1 MLTLCL
7 VDSIDKRIMGKFQK
21 EDYIAQLSI
30 DCVIFGYKNKE
41 LKVLISKLSYGDNLW
56 SLPGGYI
63 LQTESIDDAASRI
76 LRERTGLD
84 NIYLEQFKAFGG
96 PDRII
101 GSEFRDLVRS
111 GLREFDP
118 ERFDEEAI
126 NWVTSRF
133 VCIGYYAL
141 VDLNKVDPKIGEFEE
156 FLKWV
161 SIEELPK
168 MTHDHNAIVTSAHK
182 ALRQNL
188 DEKLIGFNLLPDE
201 FTMREVKELYEAV
214 YDKEF
219 PMNNFQ
225 KKILGLQVL
234 ERLGK
239 KFTGAQNRAPYVY
252 RFKK

>member
-1 MLTLCL
+1 M
-7 VDSIDKRIMGKFQK
+7 DKFRTG
-21 EDYIAQLSI
+21 DYIAQLSI

-41 LKVLISKLSYGDNLW
+41 LKVLISKLSYGKDLW

-63 LQTESIDDAASRI
+63 LQTESIDQAASRI
-76 LRERTGLD
+76 LMERTGLD
-84 NIYLEQFKAFGG
+84 NIYLEQFRAFGG

-101 GSEFRDLVRS
+101 GSGYREMVRA
-111 GLREFDP
+111 GLKDFDP
-118 ERFDEEAI
+118 KKFDDEAI
-126 NWVTSRF
+126 DWVTNRF

-161 SIEELPK
+161 SIEDLPE
-168 MTHDHNAIVTSAHK
+168 MTHDHNEIVGEAHK
-182 ALRQNL
+182 SLRQNL

-225 KKILGLQVL
+225 KKILGLDVL

-239 KFTGAQNRAPYVY
+239 KYTGAQNRAPYIY
-252 RFKK
+252 RFKS

>member
-1 MLTLCL
+1 M
-7 VDSIDKRIMGKFQK
+7 DKFRTG
-21 EDYIAQLSI
+21 DYIAQLSI

-41 LKVLISKLSYGDNLW
+41 LKVLISKLSYGKDLW

-63 LQTESIDDAASRI
+63 LQTESIDQAASRI
-76 LRERTGLD
+76 LMERTGLD
-84 NIYLEQFKAFGG
+84 NIYLEQFRAFGG
-96 PDRII
+96 SDRII
-101 GSEFRDLVRS
+101 GSGYREVVRA
-111 GLREFDP
+111 GLKDFDP
-118 ERFDEEAI
+118 KKFDDEPI
-126 NWVTSRF
+126 DWVTNRF

-161 SIEELPK
+161 SIEDLPE
-168 MTHDHNAIVTSAHK
+168 MTHDHNEIVGEAHK
-182 ALRQNL
+182 SLRQNL

-225 KKILGLQVL
+225 KKILGLDVL

-239 KFTGAQNRAPYVY
+239 KYTGAQNRAPYIY
-252 RFKK
+252 RFKS